1 MKLLLDQNLPRQL
14 AGALQASFPGTSHVW
29 PLGLAEASDDDVWEY
44 AAKQGFA
51 IVSKDTDFIHRAL
64 LCGHPPKVVCLQV
77 GNCPTGTVRTLVLSR
92 RLEIQDFLND
102 PVESLL
108 ILRQA

>member
-44 AAKQGFA
+44 AAKHWYFRRQRRQEETLPFVFLAGFC
-51 IVSKDTDFIHRAL
+51 SNRLDFY
-64 LCGHPPKVVCLQV
+64 VVL
-77 GNCPTGTVRTLVLSR
+77 R
-92 RLEIQDFLND
+92 R
-102 PVESLL
+102 
-108 ILRQA
+108 R